1 MLDFKTEVYPLI
13 LKKLAEKRR
22 YFTKTENEPNFVKL
36 DGDTV
41 MVRTIKSKPNYEK
54 IPHEFFEK
62 TWDILKSKGRVKQS
76 DLSKVHHVKRSA
88 FMLIAFDL
96 LDEVQ
101 YKDFN
106 NSLVLKNW
114 STLKNRPCSL

>member
-54 IPHEFFEK
+54 IPYEFFEK
-62 TWDILKSKGRVKQS
+62 TWDILKSKGKIIFAV
-76 DLSKVHHVKRSA
+76 
-88 FMLIAFDL
+88 LILIL
-96 LDEVQ
+96 LRNIKTFYFFVNVAIPIFLPSITDDEQ
-101 YKDFN
+101 CK
-106 NSLVLKNW
+106 
-114 STLKNRPCSL
+114 

>member
-54 IPHEFFEK
+54 IPYKFFEK